1 MGKLRAENLATL
13 VRSSGLVPE
22 EQLERALA
30 ELQQAAGG
38 MPVTNAG
45 QVAIY
50 LVDKGLLT
58 QWQADQLLEG
68 KHKGFFLGKYKLL
81 DHLGTGGMSS
91 VYKAEHMM
99 LQTRRAIKV
108 LPKKRVNDTSYLE
121 RFYRE
126 ARAAAALDDPNVVRA
141 YDVDMDPTS
150 GIHFLVMD
158 YVEGSDLQAIVK
170 RNGPLPY
177 AMAADYIRQAARG
190 LSHAHKVGLIHRDV
204 KPANLLVDRQ
214 NVVKV
219 LDLGL
224 AKFSDEDKASL
235 TVAYDE
241 NVLGTADYLAP
252 EQALNSHGVDGR
264 ADVYGLGCT
273 LYFVLTGQP
282 PFPEGT
288 LPQRIMAH
296 QKQPAPDIRLK
307 RPDAPVYLLQV
318 CARMMAK
325 KPEQR
330 FQKMSD
336 VAKALTKWLVAAG
349 HEKPGDGA
357 ADSSSTRLGA
367 AARQAQ
373 ELMGRGPGGGGPG
386 SAQPGSTAPRR
397 QTAAPTSPSHA
408 PGDTVNQ
415 QGQSTMKGQGSRA
428 GRPFSGSSSASG
440 RMRVRP
446 TVAAP
451 PEAAKLEELRDPM
464 QVSFES
470 AVLPPTLAEPDSP
483 AIARLRQQRPT
494 RRRRSE
500 PSGIPGWV
508 WAMIGAAGFLLA
520 ILLAVAILR

>member
-1 MGKLRAENLATL
+1 MGKQRADTFVNL
-13 VRSSGLVPE
+13 VRASRLVDND
-22 EQLERALA
+22 QLDRALA

-50 LVDKGLLT
+50 LVDKRLLT
-58 QWQADQLLEG
+58 QWQADRLLEG

-91 VYKAEHMM
+91 VYLAEHML

-108 LPKKRVNDTSYLE
+108 LPKKRVEDTSYLK

-141 YDVDMDPTS
+141 YDVDMDPDS

-158 YVEGSDLQAIVK
+158 YVEGSDLQAMVK
-170 RNGPLPY
+170 HKGPLDYP
-177 AMAADYIRQAARG
+177 AAADYIRQSARG
-190 LSHAHKVGLIHRDV
+190 LAHAHKVGLIHRDV

-264 ADVYGLGCT
+264 ADIYSLGCT
-273 LYFVLTGQP
+273 LYYVLTGQP

-296 QKQPAPDIRLK
+296 QKQEPASISEK
-307 RPDAPVYLLQV
+307 RSDAPADLLKI
-318 CARMMAK
+318 CAKMMAK

-336 VAKALTKWLVAAG
+336 VAKILTRWLVVHG
-349 HEKPGDGA
+349 HEKESDPA
-357 ADSSSTRLGA
+357 ADSSSTRLGR

-373 ELMGRGPGGGGPG
+373 DLIGRSPAGPT
-386 SAQPGSTAPRR
+386 QPGSTAPRR
-397 QTAAPTSPSHA
+397 QTAAPSSPSHS
-408 PGDTVNQ
+408 PSDTVNQ
-415 QGQSTMKGQGSRA
+415 QGQSTFKGPGSRA
-428 GRPFSGSSSASG
+428 GRGFSGSSSASG
-440 RMRVRP
+440 RMRIKLE
-446 TVAAP
+446 TKP
-451 PEAAKLEELRDPM
+451 PAEAAKLEELLDPM

-470 AVLPPTLAEPDSP
+470 AVLPASLAESDSP
-483 AIARLRQQRPT
+483 GIARLRQQHPT
-494 RRRRSE
+494 RHRHQS
-500 PSGIPGWV
+500 SNVPGWV
-508 WAMIGAAGFLLA
+508 WAMIGAAGFILA
-520 ILLAVAILR
+520 ILLAVMLF